1 MLLLRAEKIKKIYG
15 ERTVLDVEALRVYTG
30 DRIGVVGANGAG
42 KTTLFRVLAG
52 ETEAEEGLVQRF
64 GEISWCRQFAAPEK
78 NEGVSED
85 FYTTEKSSRVWKI
98 SGLENGQNISGG
110 EEMRRKLAEVFAGDG
125 HLLLLDEPTAN
136 LDSEGIGLLIDQLK
150 KVETFLCI
158 SHDRAL
164 LNGTCT
170 QILEVQDGKVRLYPG
185 NYQNYERL
193 KEEEKQNAQREYEA
207 YVQEKERLQSVYRSK
222 RESAER
228 MVKIPRNMTPREARL
243 QDFLTVSGRNSGG
256 RQKSM
261 NRAADNVKKRIE
273 HMEVKEKPKQEIVIR
288 LNFSRT
294 DPPQSR
300 RILEAKELAF
310 SYGERCIF
318 EKTSFSVSN
327 RKKTALLGPNGS
339 GKTTLFRLIE
349 RAQSQE
355 LEGLRLVP
363 KVRFGV
369 LKQDFSQL
377 NPDKTVLE
385 NALDDSV
392 QDPAVVK
399 NVLAGLLFSVD
410 DWGKKAAVLS
420 GGEKMKLAFAK
431 LLVSLANV
439 LLLDEPTNYLDLP
452 SIRALEEQLRAY
464 EGAVLFVSHDR
475 EFVRRT
481 AEELLMIENY
491 QIRKF
496 AGTLDAYEQAQKE
509 EAQKRAAD
517 PGQRLMQEERMRL
530 ELQLAR
536 LSGQLGHAPS
546 LEEKERLEGLYWE
559 IVRKLK
565 TL

>member
-15 ERTVLDVEALRVYTG
+15 ERIVLDVEALWVYAG

-42 KTTLFRVLAG
+42 KTTLFQILAG
-52 ETEAEEGLVQRF
+52 EVEAEEGQVQRF
-64 GEISWCRQFAAPEK
+64 GEISWCRQFAASEK
-78 NEGVSED
+78 CEGLPED
-85 FYTTEKSSRVWKI
+85 FYTAEKSFRVWKI

-164 LNGTCT
+164 LNETCT
-170 QILEVQDGKVRLYPG
+170 QIMEVEDGKIRLYPG
-185 NYQNYERL
+185 NYLAYERL

-222 RESAER
+222 RECAER
-228 MVKIPRNMTPREARL
+228 MVKIPKNMTPREARL
-243 QDFLTVSGRNSGG
+243 RDFLTVSGRNSGG

-273 HMEVKEKPKQEIVIR
+273 HMEVKEKPKQEILIR

-294 DPPQSR
+294 NPPQSR

-327 RKKTALLGPNGS
+327 WKKTALLGPNGS

-349 RAQSQE
+349 KAQEQE
-355 LEGLRLVP
+355 MEGLRLVP

-377 NPDKTVLE
+377 NPHKTVLE
-385 NALDDSV
+385 NAMDDSV
-392 QDPAVVK
+392 QEPAVVK

-431 LLVSLANV
+431 LLVSAANV

-452 SIRALEEQLRAY
+452 SIRALEDQLRAY

-481 AEELLMIENY
+481 AEELLMIENCRV
-491 QIRKF
+491 RKF

-509 EAQKRAAD
+509 EGQKRAEA
-517 PGQRLMQEERMRL
+517 PGQRMAQEERMRL